1 LGWDFLESRSII
13 EFGAFPDPLE
23 EVYNYAHF
31 LTWKRLGWQMKEI
44 SSIPVANEVH

>member
-1 LGWDFLESRSII
+1 MPIVVGFLESRSII

-31 LTWKRLGWQMKEI
+31 
-44 SSIPVANEVH
+44 